1 MDILAP
7 VSSIM
12 TTNLLTVNPKDNLK
26 VVKEIFDRNR
36 IHHLPVV
43 RHKKIVGLI
52 SKTDLLHFLKG
63 ANPEKEK
70 LRNAKLLEKFVAED
84 IMTTGLAKLESDD
97 RINVALEVFKENL
110 FHAIPI
116 VDGEELKGIVTTYD
130 VIKALSED
138 KVKII

>member
-1 MDILAP
+1 MNILAP
-7 VSSIM
+7 VSTIM
-12 TTNLLTVNPKDNLK
+12 TKDLLTVNPKDNLK
-26 VVKEIFDRNR
+26 VVKEIFEQNR
-36 IHHLPVV
+36 LHHIPVV

-52 SKTDLLHFLKG
+52 SKTDLLYFLKG

-70 LRNAKLLEKFVAED
+70 VRNEKLLEKFCAED

-116 VDGEELKGIVTTYD
+116 VDEEELCGIVTTYD
-130 VIKALSED
+130 VIKALSEE

>member
-7 VSSIM
+7 VSTIM
-12 TTNLLTVNPKDNLK
+12 TTDLLTVNPKDSLK
-26 VVKEIFDRNR
+26 VVKEIFDGHRL
-36 IHHLPVV
+36 HHLPVV
-43 RHKKIVGLI
+43 RHKRIVGLI
-52 SKTDLLHFLKG
+52 SKTDLLYFLKG

-70 LRNAKLLEKFVAED
+70 ARNEKLLEKFCAED

-130 VIKALSED
+130 VIKALSAD